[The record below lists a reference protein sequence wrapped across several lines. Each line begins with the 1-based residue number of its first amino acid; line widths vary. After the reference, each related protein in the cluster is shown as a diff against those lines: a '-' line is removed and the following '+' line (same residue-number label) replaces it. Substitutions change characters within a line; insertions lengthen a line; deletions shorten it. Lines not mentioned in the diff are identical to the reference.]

1 MNRAQP
7 RAGLGFALG
16 EGWRNAGASRLL
28 GLLIAVLSAAV
39 FGGIAVADAL
49 TVADLVTDERA
60 WVAAG
65 GQVLAVTNETGVPG
79 YACEHLNGAPGVR
92 AAVGLVHLN
101 QRAALANAPEANLAV
116 TGFTSGLAG
125 FLTSPLPLDGVV
137 MNTTAAAD
145 FGLASGQRLG
155 LSLADPSDSNPEPDP
170 TKPIVADAAGR
181 RATPGTRVLTVTDL
195 TILGDAYA
203 AGVALPI
210 AASGT
215 VDTCM
220 VWAEFGAKDTLMASL
235 PGLLPG
241 AGDKPT
247 VVADRL
253 VTGQFTRDY
262 HAEYLAR
269 SWRWVPL
276 AGGVALGLIWILIRW
291 VRRSED
297 GLYQSLGAARP
308 HRALVRLT
316 EWTLYS
322 VVGAA
327 IAALAADLALA
338 LLRPAAGMQT
348 HLIRSI
354 ALGLAASVATAALAG
369 LLPARNPLDALKDR

>member
-1 MNRAQP
+1 MSRAQHG
-7 RAGLGFALG
+7 AGLGFALG
-16 EGWRNAGASRLL
+16 EGWSNARASRLL
-28 GLLIAVLSAAV
+28 GLIIAVLSAAV
-39 FGGIAVADAL
+39 LGGIAVADAL

-60 WVAAG
+60 WNAAG

-101 QRAALANAPEANLAV
+101 QRAALANAPESNLAV
-116 TGFTSGLAG
+116 TGFTAGLAG

-137 MNTTAAAD
+137 MNKTTAAD
-145 FGLASGQRLG
+145 FGLTSGQRLG
-155 LSLADPSDSNPEPDP
+155 VSLAVPSDANPAPDP
-170 TKPIVADAAGR
+170 TKPIVADATGR
-181 RATPGTRVLTVTDL
+181 RATPGSRVLTVTDL
-195 TILGDAYA
+195 TILGEDYA

-210 AASGT
+210 AASGA

-262 HAEYLAR
+262 HAEYLVR

-276 AGGVALGLIWILIRW
+276 AGGAALGLIWILIRW
-291 VRRSED
+291 IRRSED
-297 GLYQSLGAARP
+297 GLYQSLGAPRP
-308 HRALVRLT
+308 HRALTRLT

-322 VVGAA
+322 LVGAA
-327 IAALAADLALA
+327 VAALGADLALA
-338 LLRPAAGMQT
+338 LMRPGAGLQA
-348 HLIRSI
+348 HLGRSI
-354 ALGLAASVATAALAG
+354 ALGLAASVTTAAIAG